1 MSQLAPARTEN
12 HASGTEDQD
21 VEMAQEVQSSFRF
34 LQSKYAQEE
43 ITAMRNIWETGYG
56 FLAQLRKPSDME
68 NKVVKGLIEGTIL
81 CAKLPDFLKRICTN
95 EALRKTQNTIQA
107 QVEGDLILK
116 LQADFPVYPDFQAR
130 ARLVG
135 MITVGLQHGRRD
147 KDKVISLLKE
157 AKQVYYD
164 RNLHAVHII
173 FWTRELAAKCS
184 RELHSLPFR
193 NRTFTLRNEHEAME
207 NPTEADWLGLQAVR
221 QRQIGAGGQK
231 NED

>member
-1 MSQLAPARTEN
+1 
-12 HASGTEDQD
+12 
-21 VEMAQEVQSSFRF
+21 MAQEVRSSFRF
-34 LQSKYAQEE
+34 LQSKYTQEE
-43 ITAMRNIWETGYG
+43 ITTMRKIWETAYG

-68 NKVVKGLIEGTIL
+68 NKV
-81 CAKLPDFLKRICTN
+81 
-95 EALRKTQNTIQA
+95 
-107 QVEGDLILK
+107 
-116 LQADFPVYPDFQAR
+116 ADFPVYPDFQTR

-207 NPTEADWLGLQAVR
+207 NLTETDWLVQQVAKADWGRRSMDEAAIDAYIRKHFEDAYTTWQEPNVGNQHLQADTWTYSFVVQPVQLSFR
-221 QRQIGAGGQK
+221 IVDSSTGMEPK
-231 NED
+231 Y